1 MQITAE
7 QWRWVEAA
15 PVYALAYL
23 VAVGVFWY
31 VAKRKG
37 MASEAM
43 AKVMAAGL
51 VGGLIGAN
59 LMQLL
64 ATAEPG
70 RTIEGGIVGGWL
82 AVIWAKREFGIA
94 RPTGDLFA
102 LAIPAG
108 EAIGRIACFI
118 GGCCFGRVANDLP
131 WAVYG
136 EGAWRHPS
144 QIYLSIAAAATFG
157 LLVWIDRRRVLP
169 PNGLFYLQGM
179 LFCIGRFVVDFFRE
193 APIGAFGLTTSQF
206 ACIAGFAVFAL
217 LFARLLRSPRPVSAD
232 LQRA

>member
-15 PVYALAYL
+15 PVYAIAYL
-23 VAVGVFWY
+23 VAVGVFWF

-51 VGGLIGAN
+51 VGGLVGAN

-70 RTIEGGIVGGWL
+70 KTIEGGIVGGWL
-82 AVIWAKREFGIA
+82 AVLWAKRQFGIT
-94 RPTGDLFA
+94 RSTGDLFA

-108 EAIGRIACFI
+108 EAVGRIACFI
-118 GGCCFGRVANDLP
+118 GGCCYGRVASGLP

-144 QIYLSIAAAATFG
+144 QIYLSAAAAATFA

-179 LFCIGRFVVDFFRE
+179 LFCTGRFVIEFFRE
-193 APIGAFGLTTSQF
+193 GAVLGIGLTLAQLG
-206 ACIAGFAVFAL
+206 CVAGFA
-217 LFARLLRSPRPVSAD
+217 LFAFLFSRLVVRPHVAA
-232 LQRA
+232 LA

>member
-15 PVYALAYL
+15 PVYAVAYL
-23 VAVGVFWY
+23 VAVGVFWF

-70 RTIEGGIVGGWL
+70 KTIEGGIVGGWL
-82 AVIWAKREFGIA
+82 AVVWAKRRFGVN

-102 LAIPAG
+102 FAIPAG
-108 EAIGRIACFI
+108 EAIGRIGCFI
-118 GGCCFGRVANDLP
+118 GGCCFGRVAHGLP

-144 QIYLSIAAAATFG
+144 QIYLSIAAAAT
-157 LLVWIDRRRVLP
+157 LAVLVLVDRRRVLP

-179 LFCIGRFVVDFFRE
+179 LFCTGRFTIDFFRE
-193 APIGAFGLTTSQF
+193 APLGVLGLTTSQF
-206 ACIAGFAVFAL
+206 ACIAGFAVFAF
-217 LFARLLRSPRPVSAD
+217 LFARLLRSPRPVLAG
-232 LQRA
+232 LLTA